1 MNIRKIIKEELIKE
15 VGGYDDQRVMAK
27 HAGTTMGALSTS
39 HNDLT
44 NLLSGLANSIMD
56 GANKN
61 DISDSLME
69 TSKEINFFIDIING
83 VISEVMEDD
92 VIVKAKETISSLK
105 VFKRKIDK
113 VVKEIYSVDL
123 KKIKYACLIRG
134 TIVKENYVIKIV
146 DILKTRNLY
155 TCEYKVY
162 PEKKKYTT
170 SLQKLSLIL
179 LMKMNWQKYLNL

>member
-92 VIVKAKETISSLK
+92 VIVKAKEIVSSLK
-105 VFKRKIDK
+105 VFKRKID
-113 VVKEIYSVDL
+113 VLSNFSDAMGNDEEFIERVKL
-123 KKIKYACLIRG
+123 
-134 TIVKENYVIKIV
+134 
-146 DILKTRNLY
+146 
-155 TCEYKVY
+155 
-162 PEKKKYTT
+162 
-170 SLQKLSLIL
+170 L
-179 LMKMNWQKYLNL
+179 LMDLIPYVEEYGKQLRITNKMFGDRFQSFGAGFNPN